1 MRAAYR
7 AGHIPRLRIDLG
19 VIQNHALFARQLP
32 HKNLQTAPIAFRK
45 RVTGRHGCTNQRGQR
60 GDTKNLREML
70 NDMAAE
76 ADLAELVRAEVCA
89 QPQGV
94 LTCVHTGR
102 TP

>member
-19 VIQNHALFARQLP
+19 VIQNHALLARQLP

-45 RVTGRHGCTNQRGQR
+45 RVIGQR